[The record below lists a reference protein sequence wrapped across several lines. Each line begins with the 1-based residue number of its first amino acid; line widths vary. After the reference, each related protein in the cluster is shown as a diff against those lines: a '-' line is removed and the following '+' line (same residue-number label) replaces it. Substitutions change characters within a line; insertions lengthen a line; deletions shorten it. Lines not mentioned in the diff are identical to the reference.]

1 MSQKIE
7 VYMNEVAET
16 YVENRYPMVYYCINQ
31 LSSIINGKTYISK
44 EGLDLTIN
52 CESIFNRYD
61 NVEISVYNEFTVFI
75 ITKDSYM
82 FECEEIVINH
92 NDFNKFSIKVW

>member
-31 LSSIINGKTYISK
+31 LSSIIS
-44 EGLDLTIN
+44 EGVDLTIN
-52 CESIFNRYD
+52 GEGIFNRYD
-61 NVEISVYNEFTVFI
+61 NVEIAVHNDFTVFI

-82 FECEEIVINH
+82 FEYEEIVINH

>member
-7 VYMNEVAET
+7 VHMKEVAET

-31 LSSIINGKTYISK
+31 LYVDG
-44 EGLDLTIN
+44 EELDLDIN
-52 CESIFNRYD
+52 HKGIFNRYD
-61 NVEISVYNEFTVFI
+61 DVEIIVHNEFTVFI
-75 ITKDSYM
+75 ISKDSYM
-82 FECEEIVINH
+82 FEYEEIVINH